1 MSAYKFRKYYNVDLT
16 ALCELDLISI
26 LSKKDWLAN
35 TYNALSRK
43 DVEFFNKAERILKD
57 LRKKPFCGT
66 CAQRLGW
73 NTCCQT
79 CLYFN

>member
-16 ALCELDLISI
+16 TLCELDLISI
-26 LSKKDWLAN
+26 FSKKEWLVK
-35 TYNALSRK
+35 TYNPLSRK
-43 DVEFFNKAERILKD
+43 DVEFFNKTEKILKD

-79 CLYFN
+79 CRHFH